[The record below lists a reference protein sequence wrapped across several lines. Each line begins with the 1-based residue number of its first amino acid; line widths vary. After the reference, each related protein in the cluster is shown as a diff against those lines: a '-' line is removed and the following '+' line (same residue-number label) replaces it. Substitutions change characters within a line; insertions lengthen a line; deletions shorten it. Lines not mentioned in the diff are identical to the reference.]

1 MKKTVRIFKEGFMAY
16 TEDEKLQIYREA
28 TEPAPCAVH
37 EYYRSLS
44 LLQKIHGFRDAD
56 ALYEQYAKE
65 IARMEQQA
73 SVGASLEN
81 DEVKAYRAQQQK
93 KRNLVTGVLIALF
106 ALSLITFVLVLILT
120 PQGYIIWPC
129 LTLCVLIG
137 IIVYTQVIRPAIERA
152 KYKKTEEN
160 EKK

>member
-1 MKKTVRIFKEGFMAY
+1 MAY
-16 TEDEKLQIYREA
+16 TEDEKLQIYTEA

-44 LLQKIHGFRDAD
+44 LLQKIHGYRDAD

-65 IARMEQQA
+65 IKRLEDLAA
-73 SVGASLEN
+73 TGASYDN
-81 DEVKAYRAQQQK
+81 DDVKAYHAKQK
-93 KRNLVTGVLIALF
+93 KKSNLVTAFLVSLF
-106 ALSLITFVLVLILT
+106 SLSLLAFVLVLILT

-137 IIVYTQVIRPAIERA
+137 VIVYTQVLRPALDARR
-152 KYKKTEEN
+152 YKKMQEN
-160 EKK
+160 EKNQK

>member
-1 MKKTVRIFKEGFMAY
+1 MAY
-16 TEDEKLQIYREA
+16 TEDEKLQIYTEA

-44 LLQKIHGFRDAD
+44 LLQKIHGYRDAD

-65 IARMEQQA
+65 IERIEKQA
-73 SVGASLEN
+73 ATGASLEN
-81 DEVKAYRAQQQK
+81 DEVKAYRAKQQK
-93 KRNLVTGVLIALF
+93 KSNLVTAFLVSLF
-106 ALSLITFVLVLILT
+106 CVSLLAFILVLILT

-137 IIVYTQVIRPAIERA
+137 VIVYTQVIRPALDARRYR
-152 KYKKTEEN
+152 KMQEN
-160 EKK
+160 EKNQK

>member
-1 MKKTVRIFKEGFMAY
+1 MAY
-16 TEDEKLQIYREA
+16 TEDEKLQIYTEA

-37 EYYRSLS
+37 EYYRSLN

-65 IARMEQQA
+65 IARIEKQA
-73 SVGASLEN
+73 AEGASYEN
-81 DEVKAYRAQQQK
+81 DEVKAYRAEQK
-93 KRNLVTGVLIALF
+93 KKQNLITTLLIALF
-106 ALSLITFVLVLILT
+106 ALSLLTFVLVLILT

-137 IIVYTQVIRPAIERA
+137 IVVYTQVIRPAIE
-152 KYKKTEEN
+152 KKRYQNAEKN

>member
-1 MKKTVRIFKEGFMAY
+1 MAY
-16 TEDEKLQIYREA
+16 TEDEKLQIYTEA
-28 TEPAPCAVH
+28 TEPAPVAVH

-44 LLQKIHGFRDAD
+44 LLQKIHGYRDAD

-65 IARMEQQA
+65 IARMEKQA
-73 SVGASLEN
+73 AEGASYEN

-93 KRNLVTGVLIALF
+93 KSNVITALLIALF

-137 IIVYTQVIRPAIERA
+137 AIVYTQVIRPAIE
-152 KYKKTEEN
+152 KKRYQNAEKN

>member
-1 MKKTVRIFKEGFMAY
+1 MAY
-16 TEDEKLQIYREA
+16 TEDEKLQIYTEA

-44 LLQKIHGFRDAD
+44 LLQKIHGYRDAD

-65 IARMEQQA
+65 IKRLEDLAA
-73 SVGASLEN
+73 TGASYDN
-81 DEVKAYRAQQQK
+81 DEVKAYRAQQK
-93 KRNLVTGVLIALF
+93 KKSNLVTAFLVSLF
-106 ALSLITFVLVLILT
+106 SLSLLAFVLVLFLT

-137 IIVYTQVIRPAIERA
+137 VIVYTQVIRPAIEA
-152 KYKKTEEN
+152 KKYKKLQEN
-160 EKK
+160 EKNQK

>member
-1 MKKTVRIFKEGFMAY
+1 MAY
-16 TEDEKLQIYREA
+16 TEDEKLQIYTEA

-44 LLQKIHGFRDAD
+44 LLQKIHGYRDAD

-65 IARMEQQA
+65 IKRLEDLAA
-73 SVGASLEN
+73 TGASYDN
-81 DEVKAYRAQQQK
+81 DDVKAYHAKQK
-93 KRNLVTGVLIALF
+93 KKSNLVTAFLVSLF
-106 ALSLITFVLVLILT
+106 SLSLLAFVLVLILT

-137 IIVYTQVIRPAIERA
+137 VIVYTQVIRPALDARR
-152 KYKKTEEN
+152 YKKMQEN
-160 EKK
+160 EKNQK

>member
-1 MKKTVRIFKEGFMAY
+1 MAY
-16 TEDEKLQIYREA
+16 TEDEKLQIYTEA

-44 LLQKIHGFRDAD
+44 LLQKIHGYRDAD

-65 IARMEQQA
+65 IKRLEDLAA
-73 SVGASLEN
+73 TGASYDN
-81 DEVKAYRAQQQK
+81 DDVKAYHAKQK
-93 KRNLVTGVLIALF
+93 KKSHLVTALLVSLF
-106 ALSLITFVLVLILT
+106 SLSLLAFVLVLILT

-137 IIVYTQVIRPAIERA
+137 VIVYTQVIRPALDARR
-152 KYKKTEEN
+152 YKKMQEN
-160 EKK
+160 EKNQK

>member
-1 MKKTVRIFKEGFMAY
+1 MAY
-16 TEDEKLQIYREA
+16 TEDEKLQIYTEA

-44 LLQKIHGFRDAD
+44 LLQKIHGYRDAD

-65 IARMEQQA
+65 IKRLEDLAA
-73 SVGASLEN
+73 TGASYDN
-81 DEVKAYRAQQQK
+81 DDVKAYHAKQK
-93 KRNLVTGVLIALF
+93 KKSNLVTAFLVSLF
-106 ALSLITFVLVLILT
+106 SLSLLAFVLVLILT

-137 IIVYTQVIRPAIERA
+137 AIVYTQVLRPALDARR
-152 KYKKTEEN
+152 YKKMQEN
-160 EKK
+160 EKNQK

>member
-1 MKKTVRIFKEGFMAY
+1 MAY
-16 TEDEKLQIYREA
+16 TEDEKLQIYTEA

-44 LLQKIHGFRDAD
+44 LLQKIHGYRDAD

-65 IARMEQQA
+65 IKRLEDLAA
-73 SVGASLEN
+73 SGASYDN
-81 DEVKAYRAQQQK
+81 DDVKAYHAKQK
-93 KRNLVTGVLIALF
+93 KKSNLVTAFLVSLF
-106 ALSLITFVLVLILT
+106 CVSLLAFILVLFLT

-137 IIVYTQVIRPAIERA
+137 VIVYTQVIRPALDARRYR
-152 KYKKTEEN
+152 KMQEN
-160 EKK
+160 EKKQK

>member
-1 MKKTVRIFKEGFMAY
+1 MAY
-16 TEDEKLQIYREA
+16 TEDEKLQIYTEA
-28 TEPAPCAVH
+28 TEPAPCSVH
-37 EYYRSLS
+37 EYYRSLN

-65 IARMEQQA
+65 IARIEKQA
-73 SVGASLEN
+73 AEGASYEN
-81 DEVKAYRAQQQK
+81 DEVKAYRAEQK
-93 KRNLVTGVLIALF
+93 KKQNLITTLLIALF
-106 ALSLITFVLVLILT
+106 ALSLLTFVLVLILT

-137 IIVYTQVIRPAIERA
+137 MIVYTQVIRPAIE
-152 KYKKTEEN
+152 KKRYQNAEKN

>member
-1 MKKTVRIFKEGFMAY
+1 MAY
-16 TEDEKLQIYREA
+16 TEDEKLQIYTEA

-37 EYYRSLS
+37 EYYRSLI

-65 IARMEQQA
+65 IARIEKQA
-73 SVGASLEN
+73 AEGASYEN
-81 DEVKAYRAQQQK
+81 DEVKAYRAEQK
-93 KRNLVTGVLIALF
+93 KKQNLITTLLIALF
-106 ALSLITFVLVLILT
+106 SLSLLTFVLVLILT

-137 IIVYTQVIRPAIERA
+137 MIVYTQVIRPAIE
-152 KYKKTEEN
+152 KKRYQNAEKN